1 MKKVISLTFTLFVA
15 FTTYAQHGKIDLSK
29 DPTLQQP
36 PLNNKSDATLLK
48 ETQNAEKETDTLNNR
63 QLAEQYSN
71 LNTPNNG
78 TFKAIA
84 PNPAAS
90 PDQPQLMNAQQQQGQ
105 IGNLKTNSA
114 TYYDNSGKVRSSST
128 TIQLGGKK

>member
-1 MKKVISLTFTLFVA
+1 MLFVA

-29 DPTLQQP
+29 DPTVQQP

-48 ETQNAEKETDTLNNR
+48 ETSGTDKTADTLNTR

-71 LNTPNNG
+71 LNTPNNS
-78 TFKAIA
+78 TFKGIA
-84 PNPAAS
+84 PNPAAT
-90 PDQPQLMNAQQQQGQ
+90 PDQPELMNAQQQQGH
-105 IGNLKTNSA
+105 IGTQKNNST
-114 TYYDNSGKVRSSST
+114 TYYDNSGKVRSSNT